1 MIGCLLWLKIKLVIA
16 FAFLSLCGFSQDSS
30 AKKVIYKI
38 PAAEVKPTAT
48 SGEAKRVTPEKNI
61 TRSCEIDKAKNEAT
75 VKTKASDG
83 TISTEKFEIKSE
95 KK

>member
-1 MIGCLLWLKIKLVIA
+1 MKLKIKLFIV
-16 FAFLSLCGFSQDSS
+16 FAFMGLCGFSQDPA

-38 PAAEVKPTAT
+38 PAADVKPTAT
-48 SGEAKRVTPEKNI
+48 SGETKRVTPEKNI

-75 VKTKASDG
+75 VKTKSSDG
-83 TISTEKFEIKSE
+83 TISTEKYKIKSE

>member
-1 MIGCLLWLKIKLVIA
+1 MKLKIKVLIA
-16 FAFLSLCGFSQDSS
+16 FTFIGFCGFSQDPA

-48 SGEAKRVTPEKNI
+48 SGEAKRVTPDKKVAR
-61 TRSCEIDKAKNEAT
+61 TCEIDKANNQAT
-75 VKTKASDG
+75 VKTMSADG